1 MHLSSHARI
10 SHLGLMQGNEYT
22 ECLEYI
28 FNDMLSDLESVM
40 IGEGKIPGMPKAVK
54 DNHKSSLV
62 NAGCV
67 VEELRMFGEKCK
79 HLSSF
84 TVKDT
89 ILTLNLTSLTYVPC

>member
-54 DNHKSSLV
+54 DKSSLV